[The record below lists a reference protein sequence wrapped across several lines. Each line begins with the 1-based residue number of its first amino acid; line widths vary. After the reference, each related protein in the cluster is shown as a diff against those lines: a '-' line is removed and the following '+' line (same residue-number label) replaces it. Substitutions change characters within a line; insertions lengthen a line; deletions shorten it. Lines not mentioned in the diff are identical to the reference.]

1 MKNIKVNLRKIR
13 DEKKMTQLQV
23 CEKAGMKVKT
33 KIITGEY
40 GYIEMGK
47 RMPRVDKALKIARAL
62 GVKVENIWQL

>member
-1 MKNIKVNLRKIR
+1 MKINLRKRR

-23 CEKAGMKVKT
+23 CKKADMRVKA

-47 RMPRVDKALKIARAL
+47 RLPRVDKALKIARAL
-62 GVKVENIWQL
+62 DSKVEDLWQL